1 MTTPAPADKT
11 SAEKTPAEMELED
24 RVQSIHGVGEDA
36 AIKRATPDPHPD
48 RDNTD
53 AN

>member
-11 SAEKTPAEMELED
+11 PAEKTPAEMELED

-36 AIKRATPDPHPD
+36 SITRATPDPDP
-48 RDNTD
+48 DNTD